1 MRPCWWTIRALCRRR
16 AKAIRGITFPSMKRS
31 GMDCAPLTEE
41 LRETDRISLWEFDH
55 TCNPVDRGLA
65 ASPGAFAQ
73 AIEKLTPPCGG
84 TEIGGAIDRVF
95 AETDP
100 GDVLLITDGKSY
112 ALDVHRLA
120 QEGRRIFV
128 VLVGEDSLEA
138 NVGHLAA
145 LTGGDIH
152 FSFGADVDTALH
164 AALQG
169 MRTKRMAREARNRLP
184 EGGFPNRYARSGAMS
199 A

>member
-1 MRPCWWTIRALCRRR
+1 MEARRFDKQSLGRPGRIPRHMEAAETEEESINVAVLVDHSGSMSSLCEGDSEHYVSKHEAVTRGLRAL
-16 AKAIRGITFPSMKRS
+16 T
-31 GMDCAPLTEE
+31 TE
-41 LRETDRISLWEFDH
+41 LRETDRISLWEFDT

-65 ASPGAFAQ
+65 AAPGELEL
-73 AIEKLTPPCGG
+73 AIEKLTPPRGG
-84 TEIGGAIDRVF
+84 TEIGDAIGRVF

-100 GDVLLITDGKSY
+100 CDVLLVTDGMSY

-120 QEGRRIFV
+120 QEGRRVFV

-152 FSFGADVDTALH
+152 FSFGADV
-164 AALQG
+164 G
-169 MRTKRMAREARNRLP
+169 
-184 EGGFPNRYARSGAMS
+184 SS